1 MKKFALLAVIF
12 ALTCLGAK
20 TIDDAKFGLRGDLN
34 NDDLKARDIE
44 WKKANPGESTLLER
58 SYENAPAFI
67 PHDIEEF
74 LPITIDNNMCVS
86 CHMPEFAEGMGA
98 TPVPATHLMAMASGK
113 YLDGALSQERFN
125 CTACHVTQADAKPL
139 VKNNFKAEFRN
150 KEGKKR
156 SNLAEV
162 LHQGEQTTKLK

>member
-12 ALTCLGAK
+12 ALSCGMAK

-58 SYENAPAFI
+58 SFENAPAFI

-86 CHMPEFAEGMGA
+86 CHMPDFAEGMNA
-98 TPVPATHLMAMASGK
+98 TPVPATHLMNMQTGK
-113 YLDGALSQERFN
+113 KLGDKLSQERFN
-125 CTACHVTQADAKPL
+125 CTQCHVPQANAKPL
-139 VKNNFKAEFRN
+139 VKNTFKADFRS
-150 KEGKKR
+150 KETKTK
-156 SNLAEV
+156 SNLIDV
-162 LHQGEQTTKLK
+162 LNQGAM